1 MTPHRH
7 GVRVYYDDTDAGGIV
22 YHANYLRFA
31 ERGRTEALRDI
42 GVPHAEMTALHGLFF
57 MVRRIKL
64 DYLAPAR
71 LDDSLIVETTTL
83 IVGAA
88 TVELR
93 QDILRELVLL
103 ARVEV
108 QLVCGRTAD
117 QRPARIP
124 PRWREAMRALA
135 RGDAGAGA
143 GIRCAG
149 HGSAA
154 CEA

>member
-7 GVRVYYDDTDAGGIV
+7 PVRVYYDDTDAGGIV

-31 ERGRTEALRDI
+31 ERGRTEALRDM
-42 GVPHAEMTALHGLFF
+42 GVAHADMTALHGLFF
-57 MVRRIKL
+57 MVRRIKV

-83 IVGAA
+83 AVGGA

-93 QDILRELVLL
+93 QDVLRGAAPL
-103 ARVEV
+103 ARIEV
-108 QLVCGRTAD
+108 QLVCGRIAD

-124 PRWREAMRALA
+124 PRWRDAIRALS
-135 RGDAGAGA
+135 R
-143 GIRCAG
+143 
-149 HGSAA
+149 
-154 CEA
+154 E

>member
-7 GVRVYYDDTDAGGIV
+7 AVRVYYDDTDAGGIV

-42 GVPHAEMTALHGLFF
+42 GVPHADMTSLHGLFF
-57 MVRRIKL
+57 MVRRIKV

-71 LDDSLIVETTTL
+71 LDDSLVVETTTL
-83 IVGAA
+83 VVGAA

-93 QDILRELVLL
+93 QDIVRDSVLL
-103 ARVEV
+103 ARIGV
-108 QLVCGRTAD
+108 QLVCGRITN

-124 PRWREAMRALA
+124 PRWRDATRLLA
-135 RGDAGAGA
+135 QK
-143 GIRCAG
+143 
-149 HGSAA
+149 
-154 CEA
+154 

>member
-7 GVRVYYDDTDAGGIV
+7 PVRVYYDDTDAGGIV
-22 YHANYLRFA
+22 YHANYLRFC

-42 GVPHAEMTALHGLFF
+42 GVPHADMTALHGLFF
-57 MVRRIKL
+57 MVRRIKV

-71 LDDSLIVETTTL
+71 LDDSLDVVTTTL
-83 IVGAA
+83 SVGAA

-93 QDILRELVLL
+93 QDVLRAADLL

-108 QLVCGRTAD
+108 QLVCGRIAD
-117 QRPARIP
+117 QRPARIL

-135 RGDAGAGA
+135 R
-143 GIRCAG
+143 
-149 HGSAA
+149 
-154 CEA
+154 E